1 MFEIKPWDDFDKNV
15 FRRLTKDRVFYTDNP
30 KLTRNLGRRYPS
42 LFDEDSGFM
51 DIGKINKRNKSMVA
65 LRPNCSIIPIPGS
78 TSNPKNFRFKFYK
91 IF

>member
-15 FRRLTKDRVFYTDNP
+15 FRRLAKDRIIYVDDP
-30 KLTRNLGRRYPS
+30 KITRNLGRRYS
-42 LFDEDSGFM
+42 DLFDEENGFM
-51 DIGKINKRNKSMVA
+51 DVAPIFRRKKSMVA

-78 TSNPKNFRFKFYK
+78 TSNPKNFRFKYYK